1 MLVAMFGD
9 LARIYAQGGP
19 VMHPITLLSVIATA
33 VVVYKLIQFR
43 SLQIDARTLLSQV
56 RQELL
61 NGRVKEA
68 GELCERRRGPTAAVL
83 HAGIL
88 KIGAPRDEVHS
99 AMESTALY
107 ELAHLEGKLGL
118 LATVASVAP
127 ILGFLG
133 TVWGMIIAFDV
144 IHAKG
149 LSDPARVAGG
159 ISQALYTT
167 AWGLLVAVVALPFH
181 NYFAG
186 RVAAQSRTLEMAA
199 NVLLETFSEM
209 ERMGTKA

>member
-1 MLVAMFGD
+1 
-9 LARIYAQGGP
+9 
-19 VMHPITLLSVIATA
+19 MHPITVCSVVAVA
-33 VVVYKLIQFR
+33 VVVYKLVQFR
-43 SLQIDARTLLSQV
+43 SLQLDPRGFFGLV

-68 GELCERRRGPTAAVL
+68 GELCERRRGPASSVL

-88 KIGAPRDEVHS
+88 KIGAPRDEVES
-99 AMESTALY
+99 AMEATALY
-107 ELAHLEGKLGL
+107 ELARLEGKLGL
-118 LATVASVAP
+118 LATIANLAP

-133 TVWGMIIAFDV
+133 TVWGMIVAFDV
-144 IHAKG
+144 IHAGG

-159 ISQALYTT
+159 IAQALYTT
-167 AWGLLVAVVALPFH
+167 AWGLIVAAVALPFH

-186 RVAAQSRTLEMAA
+186 RVAAQSRTLEMAG
-199 NVLLETFSEM
+199 NVVVETFSEM

>member
-1 MLVAMFGD
+1 MLGE
-9 LARIYAQGGP
+9 LGRIYVAGGP
-19 VMHPITLLSVIATA
+19 MMHPITVCSVVA
-33 VVVYKLIQFR
+33 VAVILYKLVQFR
-43 SLQIDARTLLSQV
+43 SLQLDARDLFGRA

-68 GELCERRRGPTAAVL
+68 GELCERRRGPASSVL

-88 KIGAPRDEVHS
+88 KVGAPPSEVQS
-99 AMESTALY
+99 AMEATALY

-118 LATVASVAP
+118 LASIANLAP

-133 TVWGMIIAFDV
+133 TVWGMIVAFDV
-144 IHAKG
+144 IHLRG
-149 LSDPARVAGG
+149 LADPSRVAQG

-167 AWGLLVAVVALPFH
+167 AWGLVVAAIALPFH

-186 RVAAQSRTLEMAA
+186 RVAAQSRTLEMAGSVVA
-199 NVLLETFSEM
+199 ETFSEM
-209 ERMGTKA
+209 ERMGTRA